1 MGLVQPHHLLH
12 GPLASRRR
20 AGDLGAVM
28 PLQHAGKEFGATGM
42 PAKTIRYYEQIGVL
56 PAPRRSAAGYRQYSR
71 HDVHRLLFIRRAR
84 ALGLSLANL
93 KMLTVE
99 LDSGECLT
107 MRPRLH
113 ALVAEQLRT
122 VQRQIAEF
130 QLLER
135 QLTQV
140 LQRLQTA
147 APTNHA
153 DGCRCLDSG
162 NPEEQELSQYP
173 SPIPRKGEVMYPS
186 TLEPLTMLAPSSS
199 SDKDSTGNEHCDCG
213 CGCEVS
219 LTQLALP
226 QDTMERRGDKE
237 RAQSTQP

>member
-1 MGLVQPHHLLH
+1 MER
-12 GPLASRRR
+12 PLTVSQLAR
-20 AGDLGAVM
+20 
-28 PLQHAGKEFGATGM
+28 ATGM

-56 PAPRRSAAGYRQYSR
+56 PVPRRSAAGYRQYSR

-84 ALGLSLANL
+84 ALGLSLTNL
-93 KMLTVE
+93 KELTAE

-135 QLTQV
+135 QLAQV

-147 APTNHA
+147 APGNHA
-153 DGCRCLDSG
+153 DGCRCLDSDT
-162 NPEEQELSQYP
+162 PEAQELFQHSLP
-173 SPIPRKGEVMYPS
+173 LKSKGEAMHTS
-186 TLEPLTMLAPSSS
+186 TLEPLTMLAPSSWFEHNNAG
-199 SDKDSTGNEHCDCG
+199 DEHCGCG

-226 QDTMERRGDKE
+226 RDPMERRGDGE
-237 RAQSTQP
+237 RAQPTQS